1 MLKIIF
7 VIIGTIIGAGFAS
20 GQEIILFFQ
29 RFGWIGFLGL
39 LFSNFITACVI
50 YQVLNIV
57 WKKDIYSYKDFLEQI
72 IGRKKKTV
80 LCINSI
86 VNSFLMISFYIMI
99 AGFGAYFFQEFKIP
113 SYIGAF
119 IGGGICLFIFY
130 GNVKGIVKV
139 NQVLIPFLIFLICML
154 GYVNLSNMEWKLVTG
169 TSHLKGIINS
179 ISYASYNSI
188 LLIPILV
195 SMKEFIKEKKQI
207 KVIALFCFLIFT
219 SLAMILFFLLNSF
232 PVDSSMVEI
241 PILHIASQKGKL
253 FQYLYG
259 GVILAAI
266 LTSAISAGYG
276 LLNNI
281 TKSRRAYIVYNG
293 LLCVTG
299 ILISQF
305 GFSNLV
311 EILYPVFGYLGL
323 LQIIFVF
330 RKNYCQ
336 K

>member
-113 SYIGAF
+113 SYVGAF

-139 NQVLIPFLIFLICML
+139 NQILIPFLIFLICML
-154 GYVNLSNMEWKLVTG
+154 GYVNLSNMEWKLATG

-188 LLIPILV
+188 LL
-195 SMKEFIKEKKQI
+195 
-207 KVIALFCFLIFT
+207 
-219 SLAMILFFLLNSF
+219 
-232 PVDSSMVEI
+232 I

-293 LLCVTG
+293 LLCITG

>member
-1 MLKIIF
+1 
-7 VIIGTIIGAGFAS
+7 
-20 GQEIILFFQ
+20 
-29 RFGWIGFLGL
+29 
-39 LFSNFITACVI
+39 
-50 YQVLNIV
+50 
-57 WKKDIYSYKDFLEQI
+57 
-72 IGRKKKTV
+72 
-80 LCINSI
+80 
-86 VNSFLMISFYIMI
+86 
-99 AGFGAYFFQEFKIP
+99 
-113 SYIGAF
+113 
-119 IGGGICLFIFY
+119 
-130 GNVKGIVKV
+130 
-139 NQVLIPFLIFLICML
+139 ML
-154 GYVNLSNMEWKLVTG
+154 GYVNRIHIEWELA
-169 TSHLKGIINS
+169 TSTDYIKGIINS

-195 SMKEFIKEKKQI
+195 SMKEYIKDKRQI
-207 KVIALFCFLIFT
+207 KVIALFCFFIFT
-219 SLAMILFFLLNSF
+219 TLAMILFFLLNSF
-232 PVDSSMVEI
+232 PLDSTMVEI
-241 PILHIASQKGKL
+241 PILYIASQNGKL

-281 TKSRRAYIVYNG
+281 TKSRKAYIAFNG

-299 ILISQF
+299 ILISQL

>member
-50 YQVLNIV
+50 YQVLYIV
-57 WKKDIYSYKDFLEQI
+57 WKKEIYSYKDFLEQI
-72 IGRKKKTV
+72 IGKKKKTV

-113 SYIGAF
+113 AYIGAL

-139 NQVLIPFLIFLICML
+139 NQILIPFLIFLICML
-154 GYVNLSNMEWKLVTG
+154 GYVNRIHIEWELA
-169 TSHLKGIINS
+169 TSTDYIKGIINS

-195 SMKEFIKEKKQI
+195 SMKEYLKDKRQI
-207 KVIALFCFLIFT
+207 KVIALFCFFVFT
-219 SLAMILFFLLNSF
+219 TLAMILFFLLNSF
-232 PVDSSMVEI
+232 PLDSTMAEI
-241 PILHIASQKGKL
+241 PILYIASQNGKL

-281 TKSRRAYIVYNG
+281 TKSRKAYIAFNG

-299 ILISQF
+299 ILISQL